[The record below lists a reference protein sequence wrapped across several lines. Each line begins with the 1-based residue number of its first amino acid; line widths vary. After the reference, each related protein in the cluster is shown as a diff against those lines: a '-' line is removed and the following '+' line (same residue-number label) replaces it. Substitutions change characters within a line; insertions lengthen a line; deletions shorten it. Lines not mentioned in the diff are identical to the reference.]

1 MQNLS
6 GFEAHPDIDPWAYNQ
21 DVLLKDHRVEKKKLL
36 RAFQFI
42 FL

>member
-21 DVLLKDHRVEKKKLL
+21 DVLLKDHRVEKEKN
-36 RAFQFI
+36 F
-42 FL
+42 